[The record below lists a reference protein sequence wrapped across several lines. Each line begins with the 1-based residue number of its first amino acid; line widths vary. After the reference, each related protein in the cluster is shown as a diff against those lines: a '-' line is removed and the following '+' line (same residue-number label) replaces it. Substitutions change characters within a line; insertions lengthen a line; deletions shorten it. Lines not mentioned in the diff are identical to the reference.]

1 MTRFRF
7 GNLQYF
13 FRPCASSKPNGYTF
27 PKVNEIIPYFCRR
40 LHLHPIFFVKREI
53 LFFSP
58 SPLRGKVEKSISPRK
73 IKGETHI
80 RPSRKRPNLSFHK
93 MPSPSTA
100 PTASDRSR
108 ASARS
113 RGRFL
118 PLFAARRSYANR
130 RPSPP
135 QSAPQPLCPSCTSLP
150 RSCPFDSLQPTKSAA
165 ARPLI
170 HCGVCKHGGEGEFEL
185 VFAGVSDDWLQH
197 DRHQ

>member
-27 PKVNEIIPYFCRR
+27 SKVNEIIPYFCRR
-40 LHLHPIFFVKREI
+40 LHLHPNFFVKKEI

-93 MPSPSTA
+93 MPSSSTA

-118 PLFAARRSYANR
+118 PLFAARRSYAKLPPVPTSI
-130 RPSPP
+130 RPSTPP
-135 QSAPQPLCPSCTSLP
+135 TFLHISAPLLSFRSSSTDEIRRSSPTHPLWVIRARKRRRESSLSLG
-150 RSCPFDSLQPTKSAA
+150 RSL
-165 ARPLI
+165 RMLRM
-170 HCGVCKHGGEGEFEL
+170 G
-185 VFAGVSDDWLQH
+185 
-197 DRHQ
+197 R

>member
-27 PKVNEIIPYFCRR
+27 PKVNEIIPYFCRH

-118 PLFAARRSYANR
+118 PLFAARRSYAKSPPVPTSI
-130 RPSPP
+130 RPSTPP
-135 QSAPQPLCPSCTSLP
+135 TFLHIPAPLLSFRSSSTDEIRRSSPTHPLWGMLIRTIQGTRTTS
-150 RSCPFDSLQPTKSAA
+150 D
-165 ARPLI
+165 
-170 HCGVCKHGGEGEFEL
+170 
-185 VFAGVSDDWLQH
+185 
-197 DRHQ
+197 